1 MASDRLVAYHPPEWA
16 KALSCVPELAMS
28 NTPIHP
34 WLVPGV
40 PDGFS
45 VSIKRDDMT
54 GSTLSGNKVRKLE
67 FLMADALK
75 RGCRHVITCGS
86 IQSNHCRA
94 VAVCARQLGLTPHL
108 ILRTDATDAE
118 GAGCEGNVLMDRL
131 CGSHIYLVPK
141 QSPYLTHLKPR
152 MEKLAQDIKSVYTM
166 LHEPTIVIPKATS
179 SHSTGHF
186 LEKAVFSY
194 GPHDDDG
201 SSTSSS
207 CRASTDEDS
216 YLVPIGGSSQV
227 GLFGCITVFEEMRQQ
242 GVLESFDDVVCACG
256 SGGTASGLSIGN
268 YLTGSKLKV
277 HAVAVFDN
285 AEYFHNLCIETL
297 QEAGLGHLRSEDIL
311 HVVEG
316 HKGKGYGIS
325 TDDELDFIY
334 QVACNSGVM
343 LDPTYSG
350 KAALGMVRE
359 LRNNPASFTGKRIL
373 FVHTGGVYEL
383 FDGRMTPL
391 LQQKQQSQP
400 TIRMWPDVN
409 GGPL

>member
-16 KALSCVPELAMS
+16 KALSCVPELAMP

-40 PDGFS
+40 PDRFS

-108 ILRTDATDAE
+108 FLRTDATDAE

-152 MEKLAQDIKSVYTM
+152 IEKLAQEIK
-166 LHEPTIVIPKATS
+166 A
-179 SHSTGHF
+179 STG
-186 LEKAVFSY
+186 
-194 GPHDDDG
+194 
-201 SSTSSS
+201 
-207 CRASTDEDS
+207 EDS
-216 YLVPIGGSSQV
+216 YLVPVGGSTRV
-227 GLFGCITVFEEMRQQ
+227 GLFGYITVFEEMQQQ
-242 GVLESFDDVVCACG
+242 GVLESFDDVVFACG

-277 HAVAVFDN
+277 HAIAVSDN
-285 AEYFHNLCIETL
+285 AEYFHNHCNETL

-350 KAALGMVRE
+350 KGALGMVRE
-359 LRNNPASFTGKRIL
+359 LRKNPATFSGKRIL
-373 FVHTGGVYEL
+373 FLHTGGVYGL

>member
-1 MASDRLVAYHPPEWA
+1 MPVSPFLHPHFMGRSAVCVLNLFGAQRRALSEMTQCAHTVALNRQYSAMASDRLVAYHPPEWA
-16 KALSCVPELAMS
+16 KALSCVPELAMP
-28 NTPIHP
+28 NTPIYP

-75 RGCRHVITCGS
+75 QGCRH
-86 IQSNHCRA
+86 
-94 VAVCARQLGLTPHL
+94 
-108 ILRTDATDAE
+108 DAE

-152 MEKLAQDIKSVYTM
+152 MEKLAQEIK
-166 LHEPTIVIPKATS
+166 A
-179 SHSTGHF
+179 STG
-186 LEKAVFSY
+186 
-194 GPHDDDG
+194 
-201 SSTSSS
+201 
-207 CRASTDEDS
+207 EDS
-216 YLVPIGGSSQV
+216 YLVPVGGSTRV
-227 GLFGCITVFEEMRQQ
+227 GLFGYITVFEEMQQQ
-242 GVLESFDDVVCACG
+242 GVLESFDDVVFACG

-277 HAVAVFDN
+277 HAVAVSDD
-285 AEYFHNLCIETL
+285 AEYFHNHCNETL

-334 QVACNSGVM
+334 QVACNTGVM

-350 KAALGMVRE
+350 KGALGMVRE
-359 LRNNPASFTGKRIL
+359 LRKNPATFSGKCIL
-373 FVHTGGVYEL
+373 FLHTGGVYGL